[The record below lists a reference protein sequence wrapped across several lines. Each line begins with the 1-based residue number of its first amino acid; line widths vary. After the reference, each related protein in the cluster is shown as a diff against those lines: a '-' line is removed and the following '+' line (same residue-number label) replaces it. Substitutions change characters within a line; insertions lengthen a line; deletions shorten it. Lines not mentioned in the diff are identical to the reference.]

1 MSWGTIAK
9 AFKNAD
15 MRKRFIWVAV
25 MMLIFRALSFIP
37 VPIGDPTQLRQL
49 LDSLFNSQ
57 QLLGF
62 LDLLSGGALSNF
74 SIVLMGLGPYINA
87 SIIMQLLQKAV
98 PKLEE
103 ISEDG
108 ESGRRK
114 INQYT
119 RWLTLPLS
127 FVQSIGILLLIRQQA
142 GINSGLDFASGASLA
157 QWALMIT
164 ALTGGSMLLMWIG
177 ELMTE
182 QGIGNGISLIIFAGI
197 ISQLPTIGATI
208 LSSLQLSFGG
218 GIQYSF
224 FGLFVAPV
232 NLTLVLI
239 ISLFILVSLMLMY
252 FVVKL
257 NEAQR
262 VITVSYAK
270 RVRGNRAYGGV
281 DSVLPIKLIIAGVI
295 PIIFAVAFLSVPSFV
310 GQLLVNTDSALL
322 SGWGVNLVNWF
333 QTSGTQGTIVQGNP
347 WVYPSAYFLLVILF
361 TYFYTGIVFNAKQIA
376 ENLQNQGGFIAGIR
390 PGRQTEEYLKKIVS
404 RLNFIGSISLG
415 FLAMTPFIAQA
426 LLGTDQLTIGGT
438 GLLIVVSVAIET
450 LRQVE
455 SRALMVTYDQ
465 V

>member
-37 VPIGDPTQLRQL
+37 IPLDEPTQLRQL

-119 RWLTLPLS
+119 RLATLPLS
-127 FVQSIGILLLIRQQA
+127 IIQSIGILLLIRQQA
-142 GINSGLDFASGASLA
+142 SSISGIDIASGASIL
-157 QWALMIT
+157 QWTLMIT
-164 ALTGGSMLLMWIG
+164 ALTAGSMLLMWIG

-182 QGIGNGISLIIFAGI
+182 QGVGNGISLLIFAGI
-197 ISQLPTIGATI
+197 ISQFPTIFATI
-208 LSSLQLSFGG
+208 YSSIVASFGG
-218 GIQYSF
+218 GIQYEF
-224 FGLFVAPV
+224 FGLFVVPV
-232 NLTLVLI
+232 NLTLVMILGAF
-239 ISLFILVSLMLMY
+239 LLVSLLLVY

-270 RVRGNRAYGGV
+270 RVQGNRAYGGV

-310 GQLLVNTDSALL
+310 GQLLQNTDSALL
-322 SGWGVNLVNWF
+322 SGWGVNLIGWF
-333 QTSGTQGTIVQGNP
+333 QTTGSQGTITQGNP
-347 WVYPSAYFLLVILF
+347 WIYPTVYFLLVILF

-390 PGRQTEEYLKKIVS
+390 PGKQTEEYLKKIVS

-415 FLAMTPFIAQA
+415 FLALTPFIAQA

-465 V
+465 A